1 MRTVCSLEGSE
12 SSDSKGNF
20 LPVSLAL
27 FSFPIV
33 SLCLCPPSLSVS
45 LSPSFGGGPR
55 AWGRAFSERERE
67 CILLV
72 YYVAAPGLAPGPA
85 GKNIPI

>member
-1 MRTVCSLEGSE
+1 MRTVCSLDGSE

-27 FSFPIV
+27 FSFPVV
-33 SLCLCPPSLSVS
+33 SLCLCAPSLSVS
-45 LSPSFGGGPR
+45 LPELGE
-55 AWGRAFSERERE
+55 WAFSERERE